1 TQRSSHGARK
11 HLGCVCGFGGP
22 PQSMPGYRDL
32 HGGGPSAPPDHDV
45 EWKQKPYVGAKH
57 HAAPSST
64 ISPSNV
70 GCSDSGC
77 GSVCICASSTRASIK
92 SRAPF
97 TSCAGNDAASVHRA
111 RSSSVSVVCSTRARN
126 ESTSTT
132 AGCST
137 AAASWSMPDCGRSGC
152 CGWLDWTRCDD
163 T

>member
-1 TQRSSHGARK
+1 AIKVQAERESAQRRRITLSRNPRAVQVVLTCDLVAVVTVDDRSVWPDRDR
-11 HLGCVCGFGGP
+11 HLHTVLKDRLLKIVVLVRRE
-22 PQSMPGYRDL
+22 PGHHL
-32 HGGGPSAPPDHDV
+32 VTA
-45 EWKQKPYVGAKH
+45 

-64 ISPSNV
+64 ISPSSV

-97 TSCAGNDAASVHRA
+97 TSCAGNCAASAHRA
-111 RSSSVSVVCSTRARN
+111 RNSSVSVVCSTRARN

-137 AAASWSMPDCGRSGC
+137 A
-152 CGWLDWTRCDD
+152 
-163 T
+163 